1 METKEPESMQPEA
14 QTAESTEADDQET
27 EAAEVYDQAV
37 ESTEEDKKKETAKVE
52 EQGAGTVDNENLQDE
67 LDELRS
73 YKAEA
78 ESKKTGRRRW
88 RRLVVA
94 LLIVL
99 GCVVAAGANVTV
111 WLKSVALDT
120 DTWVSTVGPLSRNP
134 AVALAISDFAVD
146 ALFQEIDA
154 EQTVAEALP
163 EEAAFL
169 TAPLVGAMEN
179 FATDVAAEVISS
191 DVFSAI
197 WTTANRLTH
206 EAALSLLRD
215 EGGLFYISQGEVTID
230 FSDLLDA
237 VADQLASTG
246 LSFLEDLPITEESG
260 KIVVYEAAQL
270 AEIQQAL
277 NLLDRAGILLPLL
290 ALLAFGIAIWV
301 SLWRRRTV
309 VYIGAGLS
317 ITMALSLLV
326 FSWVRSQIL
335 AEVSSELYRD
345 AVEAVWQIIIGGL
358 IGQTILLL
366 VIGLAIAAGAFLAGP
381 DRRAVAVRSAI
392 GDFMGDLG
400 DETSEEMAS

>member
-1 METKEPESMQPEA
+1 METKEPESMPPE
-14 QTAESTEADDQET
+14 TKTESSTEVGDQEK
-27 EAAEVYDQAV
+27 Q
-37 ESTEEDKKKETAKVE
+37 TAKVV
-52 EQGAGTVDNENLQDE
+52 EQGAGTADHENPQDE
-67 LDELRS
+67 LDELRR
-73 YKAEA
+73 YKAAAEA
-78 ESKKTGRRRW
+78 KKTGRRRW
-88 RRLVVA
+88 RRLAVA

-120 DTWVSTVGPLSRNP
+120 DIWVSTVGPLSSNP

-146 ALFQEIDA
+146 ALFQEIDV

-163 EEAAFL
+163 EESAFL

-179 FATDVAAEVISS
+179 FATDVAADVISS

-215 EGGLFYISQGEVTID
+215 DGGLFYISQGEVTID
-230 FSDLLDA
+230 LSDLLVA

-246 LSFLEDLPITEESG
+246 LSFFEDLPVTEESG

-290 ALLAFGIAIWV
+290 TLLAFGVAIWV

-309 VYIGAGLS
+309 LYIGAGLS

-326 FSWVRSQIL
+326 FSWVHSQIL

-345 AVEAVWQIIIGGL
+345 AVEAVWQIVMGSL

-366 VIGLAIAAGAFLAGP
+366 VIGLVISAGAFLTGP
-381 DRRAVAVRSAI
+381 DRRAMAVRSAA
-392 GDFMGDLG
+392 GDFMGNSG
-400 DETSEEMAS
+400 NETSEEMAG